1 MGYDKI
7 REAYDFLTGQGIV
20 KRSEGELRSMTPEG
34 ASGLIGGWIVET
46 GSPDLT
52 KLDVVE
58 RGNGQKGRGISQ
70 YTDSRRIPYDAARQA
85 AIKAGIDPNSMD
97 FQLGYVVDEY
107 MGKHDP
113 APGKSLSGWTKSFQ
127 NFGQEDNVRD
137 AAVGFTT
144 GMDGKEG
151 YFRPSIPHVDRRIE
165 AAERV
170 HKHMTTPR
178 MSPNPYNTELNY
190 SPNPY

>member
-7 REAYDFLTGQGIV
+7 REAYDFLTGDGIV
-20 KRSEGELRSMTPEG
+20 KRSGGQLQSMSPEG

-46 GSPDLT
+46 GSEDLSN
-52 KLDVVE
+52 LDVVE
-58 RGNGQKGRGISQ
+58 RNNNQKGRGISQ
-70 YTDSRRIPYDAARQA
+70 FTDARRGPYDAARQA
-85 AIKAGIDPNSMD
+85 AIKAGIDPNSME

-107 MGKHDP
+107 MGKHDGP
-113 APGKSLSGWTKSFQ
+113 SGNSLSGWTKSFQ
-127 NFGQEDNVRD
+127 NFGREDNVRD

-144 GMDGKEG
+144 GIGGKEG
-151 YFRPSIPHVDRRIE
+151 YFRPTTPHLDRRIE

-170 HKHMTTPR
+170 HTHMTAPK
-178 MSPNPYNTELNY
+178 MSPNPYKDGLNY